1 MNARWIL
8 SLLTSACLGV
18 LVLFWLRDGDSAAQ
32 LTADAQQAV
41 ENRQLANAE
50 ELIAAAL
57 LVDPEFQPALLLG
70 TEVAI
75 RTGKRRL
82 ALDYAARLDPAESP
96 DKVAATWLA
105 IGQIMEDRGEA
116 SQAEEFYLRAY
127 EQDPDNAVLNHRL
140 AWLYLAECRRWESS
154 PHLFALLKAGQ
165 FSFEEAAFIGNT
177 EELYSNSRKL
187 DQFLDRN
194 PEDAVPMMGKAR
206 MLLFKNFTDRSEK
219 MFRYLLERKPNLIEA
234 QAQLGVILVS
244 ESREQEFQEWH
255 NSLPPAA
262 DQHPEIWWIRATH
275 ARRHGQLKASI
286 RCSWESVRRD
296 PNHLGSTYQLAQTL
310 AADGQTEAAARF
322 AERAAQLESLA
333 KNIHDVLMK
342 GPDRTALQMQNCADT
357 SLELGRHWEAWAWLT
372 VLAKHHPDEADQEQ
386 IDALRSELSS
396 DTPQT
401 IVGHQ
406 LAVLFD
412 YGSYPMPEIGGPANV
427 PEQAIADSSQISFEE
442 SDSGCNFRYQNG
454 APADGPGYMIYQS
467 IGGGVAVLDIDRD
480 GRPDL
485 FFPQAHADR
494 PDQQIE
500 SPDQLYRNAPHGAF
514 NVSQLALVADS
525 GYGFSAAAGD
535 VNGDG
540 FPDLYVG
547 NGGRNQLLLNN
558 GDGTFQEASEAAGLT
573 SSQWTATTMIA
584 DLNGDGF
591 PELFD
596 VNYCDTAR
604 AWTYKCIREDRKTP
618 RTCIPTEFEAALD
631 ILLVSDGL
639 GSFQDQSLAAG
650 LDLPEGRGLG
660 IVAAHLDDT
669 PGLDLYIANDMT
681 ANYLLLNRN
690 TPDGIRFQENGV
702 IAGAAYDSDG
712 RPQASMGIAA
722 ADVDGDGLLDLFLTH
737 FFNESNTF
745 YRQSTGGFF
754 VDETSLVDLRN
765 PSMQSLGFGTQFL
778 DADLDGDPDLVV
790 ANGHVDDFTEKKIP
804 FRMEPQFFVNDGET
818 FVTLGESAGEY
829 FTHKQIGRGLARLDW
844 NRDGRDDFVVVRFH
858 QDASIQINTSPDSGH
873 YVTLHLVGEVDRDAT
888 GAIVTVTTDLG
899 THTHQLSAGDGFACS
914 NEKQLTIGLGQA
926 TRIQRVDIR
935 WRADQQTTVSGLS
948 LDSEWAIVQ
957 GRNAPFLLTEQK
969 L

>member
-1 MNARWIL
+1 MNARWIFI
-8 SLLTSACLGV
+8 LTATVLCV
-18 LVLFWLRDGDSAAQ
+18 LVFFWLQSGPSAAQ
-32 LTADAQQAV
+32 LTADARQAV
-41 ENRQLANAE
+41 ENRQLDDAE
-50 ELIAAAL
+50 ELIKTAL
-57 LVDPEFQPALLLG
+57 VADPDFQPALLLG

-75 RTGKRRL
+75 RKGKRSL
-82 ALDYAARLDPAESP
+82 ALEYAAQLDPGEFP
-96 DKVAATWLA
+96 DKVAAAWLLT
-105 IGQIMEDRGEA
+105 GQMLEDRGEA
-116 SQAEEFYLRAY
+116 TQAEEFYLRAY
-127 EQDPDNAVLNHRL
+127 EQDPDNASLNHRL

-154 PHLFALLKAGQ
+154 RHLFALLKAEQ
-165 FSFEEAAFIGNT
+165 FTFEEAAFIGNT

-187 DQFLDRN
+187 DEFLDRN
-194 PEDAVPMMGKAR
+194 PDDVVPMMGKAR
-206 MLLFKNFTDRSEK
+206 MLLFKNFTDRSET
-219 MFRYLLERKPNLIEA
+219 MFRYLLERKPDLIEA

-244 ESREQEFQEWH
+244 ESREQEYQDWH
-255 NSLPPAA
+255 NSLPSEA
-262 DQHPEIWWIRATH
+262 DEHPEIWWIRATH

-310 AADGQTEAAARF
+310 AADGQSEAAARF

-342 GPDRTALQMQNCADT
+342 GPDRTAVQMQNCADT
-357 SLELGRHWEAWAWLT
+357 CLALGRRWEAWAWLT
-372 VLAKHHPDEADQEQ
+372 VLAKNHPQAADQEE
-386 IDALRSELSS
+386 IDALKSELSS
-396 DTPQT
+396 STPQT
-401 IVGHQ
+401 IVAHQ
-406 LAVLFD
+406 LAAVFD
-412 YGSYPMPEIGGPANV
+412 FGSYPLPEIGDPANV
-427 PEQAIADSSQISFEE
+427 GEQAVADSGRISFQ
-442 SDSGCNFRYQNG
+442 DSGAGCDFRYQNG
-454 APADGPGYMIYQS
+454 APAEGPGYMIYQS
-467 IGGGVAVLDIDRD
+467 IGGGVAVLDMDCD

-485 FFPQAHADR
+485 FFPQAHAETPDR
-494 PDQQIE
+494 QIE
-500 SPDQLYRNAPHGAF
+500 SPDQLYRNAPEGAV
-514 NVSQLALVADS
+514 NVSQLALVSDS
-525 GYGFSAAAGD
+525 GYGFCAAAGD
-535 VNGDG
+535 VDGDG

-558 GDGTFQEASEAAGLT
+558 GDGTFQNAGEEAGLT

-604 AWTYKCIREDRKTP
+604 AWTYQCIREDRKTP

-631 ILLVSDGL
+631 VLLVSDGA
-639 GSFQDQSLAAG
+639 GSFADQSLPAG

-681 ANYLLLNRN
+681 ANYLLLNRS

-804 FRMEPQFFVNDGET
+804 FRMEPQFFVNNGET
-818 FVTLGESAGEY
+818 FATLGKTAGDY
-829 FTHKQIGRGLARLDW
+829 FTEKQIGRGLARLDW

-858 QDASIQINTSPDSGH
+858 ENASIQTNTSPESGH
-873 YVTLHLVGEVDRDAT
+873 SVSLRLVGKLDRDAT

-899 THTHQLSAGDGFACS
+899 AHTHQLSAGDGFACS

-926 TRIQRVDIR
+926 TRIERVDVR
-935 WRADQQTTVSGLS
+935 WRAGEQATFSGLT
-948 LDSEWAIVQ
+948 LDTEWTIVE
-957 GRNAPFLLTEQK
+957 GRSRPFLLTEEK